1 MTKLTRNEVA
11 AFLQE
16 NDHFLILSHR
26 RPDGDTAG
34 SSAALCRILRNQG
47 KTAHILEN
55 PELTER
61 FSWLHEGLTKP
72 EAEEGDILICVD
84 VASPGMLPAAHR
96 HLENAIRLRLDH
108 HASATSFTELE
119 LVDPHAAATGEIIYD
134 ISQEL
139 WQDMDSATADALYV
153 AVSTDTGCFRYS
165 NTDHHTFLV
174 AAACSKFGAR
184 VYELNQQLFE
194 TNTLGR
200 LKMQAWIVENLRL
213 IREGRMAV
221 VAIPRQVEQDIGVT
235 DDDMDNISSFPRTIA
250 GIEAAATLRE
260 GADGEIKLS
269 VRTIPG
275 YDATKVAER
284 FGGGGHKAAAGANI
298 RLPLAQAAAEVE
310 KAMLEL

>member
-1 MTKLTRNEVA
+1 MTVTETARWLLAHDNY
-11 AFLQE
+11 
-16 NDHFLILSHR
+16 LILTHI
-26 RPDGDTAG
+26 RPDGDTLGCAAG
-34 SSAALCRILRNQG
+34 LCAALRKAG
-47 KTAHILEN
+47 KNAALLPN
-55 PELTER
+55 PGVTSTYADYVAPYLAP
-61 FSWLHEGLTKP
+61 EGYSHDTVVSV
-72 EAEEGDILICVD
+72 DIATTGLFPDNARAYAGCVD
-84 VASPGMLPAAHR
+84 L
-96 HLENAIRLRLDH
+96 AIDH
-108 HASATSFTELE
+108 HPSYEGFSRESCVDHTLAACGELIYAICLE
-119 LVDPHAAATGEIIYD
+119 LG
-134 ISQEL
+134 Q
-139 WQDMDSATADALYV
+139 MDSEIALPLYV

-174 AAACSKFGAR
+174 AAACSRFGAR

-200 LKMQAWIVENLRL
+200 LKMQAWIVENLRP